1 MGSSWQRLPLVVCIT
16 LVVFRVKNKRKEML
30 IGNRLHGGIGRYIS
44 LPQQDFSQSPG
55 SAKRS
60 MLVDCKKLQQIV
72 TFIDLTLDSQRWI
85 ACPEVNLADTAVT
98 PWALPRTGPIAWS

>member
-1 MGSSWQRLPLVVCIT
+1 
-16 LVVFRVKNKRKEML
+16 ML
-30 IGNRLHGGIGRYIS
+30 IGNRLHWGIGRYIS

-98 PWALPRTGPIAWS
+98 PWALRGQGLLHGADLQLRTLGYSQIFRSL